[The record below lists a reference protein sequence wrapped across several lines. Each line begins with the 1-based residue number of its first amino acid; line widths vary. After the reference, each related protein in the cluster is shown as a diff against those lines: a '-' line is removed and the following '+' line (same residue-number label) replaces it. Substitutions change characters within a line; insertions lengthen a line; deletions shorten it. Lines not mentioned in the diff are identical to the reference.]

1 MISEGS
7 FVIKEVSFF
16 IKEPSEMFL
25 FDHLPES
32 VSTNSKTPVPQQ
44 DRWDAVAADVIRLII
59 LQSVL
64 DG

>member
-1 MISEGS
+1 
-7 FVIKEVSFF
+7 
-16 IKEPSEMFL
+16 MFL